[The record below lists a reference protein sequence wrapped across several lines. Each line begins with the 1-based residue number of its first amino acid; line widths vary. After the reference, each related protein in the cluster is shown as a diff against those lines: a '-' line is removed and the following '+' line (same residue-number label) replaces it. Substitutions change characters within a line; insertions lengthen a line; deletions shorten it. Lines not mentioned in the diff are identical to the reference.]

1 MSLIFNAKVALFEA
15 LRGLVP
21 AGVQCTFAERGQSD
35 RRRQIWLGA
44 TVDEE
49 LEPVAMRA
57 GPRKPT
63 AVTGYV
69 EAHAVVI
76 APGDPVAAERGAYE
90 LRELVAD
97 ACRAVDRAAVA
108 GLVDLRPE
116 SSSVETAETTDGAYS
131 ALTVRVR
138 VRGRTTT

>member
-1 MSLIFNAKVALFEA
+1 MSLIFDAKVALFEA

-21 AGVQCTFAERGQSD
+21 AGVQCTFAEMGQSD

-76 APGDPVAAERGAYE
+76 APGDPIGAERSVYA

-97 ACRAVDRAAVA
+97 ACRAVDRATVA

-138 VRGRTTT
+138 VRGRILT